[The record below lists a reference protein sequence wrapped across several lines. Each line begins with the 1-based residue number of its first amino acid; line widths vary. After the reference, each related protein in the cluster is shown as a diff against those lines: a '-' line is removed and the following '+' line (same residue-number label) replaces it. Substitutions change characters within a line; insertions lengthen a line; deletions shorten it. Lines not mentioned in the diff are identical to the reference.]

1 MDLPCGAPPI
11 LMELKSQIQNYL
23 ENPEMLPIHDLE
35 MVQQYWKHET
45 DVHQLCKAEIAPTP
59 TTLFVKR
66 DNKGEMSQIVEVLTP
81 HAGMTNKTSMSLQRT
96 PGNFLYIELI
106 IQKHLHIYCLQI
118 PLKKNTGPPSEWVRG
133 NASNVP
139 FWPGGLDWSPND
151 TVLSSVGVDALL
163 EELSFKKGL

>member
-1 MDLPCGAPPI
+1 
-11 LMELKSQIQNYL
+11 MELKSQIQNYL

-96 PGNFLYIELI
+96 PGNYLFTELI
-106 IQKHLHIYCLQI
+106 IQI
-118 PLKKNTGPPSEWVRG
+118 PSYLLLTNSIKKNTGPPSEWVRG

-139 FWPGGLDWSPND
+139 FWPGGLDWSPHNA
-151 TVLSSVGVDALL
+151 VSSSVGVDALL

>member
-1 MDLPCGAPPI
+1 MKMSCFEIVTYPYTFLKLVSQMDLPFGAPPI
-11 LMELKSQIQNYL
+11 LMELKSQVQNYL

-66 DNKGEMSQIVEVLTP
+66 DNKGEMTQIVEVLTP

-96 PGNFLYIELI
+96 PGNYNYLE
-106 IQKHLHIYCLQI
+106 
-118 PLKKNTGPPSEWVRG
+118 KKSI
-133 NASNVP
+133 
-139 FWPGGLDWSPND
+139 
-151 TVLSSVGVDALL
+151 
-163 EELSFKKGL
+163 